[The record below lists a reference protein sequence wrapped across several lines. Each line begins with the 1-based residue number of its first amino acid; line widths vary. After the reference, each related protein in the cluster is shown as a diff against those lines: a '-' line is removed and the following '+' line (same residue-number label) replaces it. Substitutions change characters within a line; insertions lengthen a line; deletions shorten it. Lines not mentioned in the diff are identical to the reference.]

1 MRFPVNQSLRW
12 CAALWFVGLAVAV
25 PAGAQSEDPLRFIR
39 WPVGDVLAAPRS
51 MFTLRT
57 GLTIG
62 VATGGILAASHFDRR
77 FSRRAE
83 RLDDLTPTRMR
94 KVFHEIGNVSIVRP
108 MAAVVFVGALTSSN
122 IHFQDAAFTSL
133 ESVIFA
139 NLLANGLKLAIG
151 RARPNENAGPNSVK
165 PFSGSRSFPSG
176 HATTVFAFTTPWIFY
191 YPGLASGA
199 LFALGLGTAVVRMA
213 DEYHWFSDVLGGAF
227 LGFGVGYLLSRR
239 HQRLSRA
246 PSLSLSANGVSLT
259 WRL

>member
-1 MRFPVNQSLRW
+1 MRFPVNRSFGW
-12 CAALWFVGLAVAV
+12 CAVLWLVGLTAVV

-39 WPVGDVLAAPRS
+39 WPVGDVLSAPRS
-51 MFTLRT
+51 MLTLRT
-57 GLTIG
+57 GLTLG
-62 VATGGILAASHFDRR
+62 VAAGGILAASHFDRG

-83 RLDDLTPTRMR
+83 RLEDVTPTRMR
-94 KVFHEIGNVSIVRP
+94 KVFHEIGNVHIIRP

-139 NLLANGLKLAIG
+139 NLLANGLKLVIG
-151 RARPNENAGPNSVK
+151 RARPHEKAGPNSVK

-191 YPGLASGA
+191 YPGIASGA
-199 LFALGLGTAVVRMA
+199 LFALGLGTAVARMA
-213 DEYHWFSDVLGGAF
+213 DQFHWFSDVLGGAF
-227 LGFGVGYLLSRR
+227 IGIGVGYLLSRR
-239 HQRLSRA
+239 HQRLSHV
-246 PSLSLSANGVSLT
+246 PSLSLSMNGVSVT